1 MPSLDRK
8 NIAVIH
14 CGAMHAQIT
23 DQDSLDEWLS
33 SIWEIDILAEVH
45 PFFVSDA
52 VQTHYEPEWKQ
63 TMTIIRNNWEEY
75 DGFVVY
81 VPASEVIQCSI
92 AASFILGRLGKPV
105 IFTADPYAGVLTEKN
120 LSLMSN
126 LINGTLMAISEHAG
140 IYTLYDGNVFSPF
153 QLQNIG
159 EHNRMKYIG
168 EPVARIDFGLHI
180 QSELPGRSSLAQP
193 NENLVEDITELADL
207 EVSEPDNT
215 GLRSIT
221 ATIPIDHIP
230 TITYTVEQNE
240 HPTISCAIGD
250 HHILLPMTEAA
261 FITKLSWVLM
271 NMKDTADME
280 TILLQVMQKNVMG
293 ELITEL

>member
-1 MPSLDRK
+1 MSSLDRK

-14 CGAMHAQIT
+14 CGAMYTQIT

-52 VQTHYEPEWKQ
+52 AQTHYEPEWKQ
-63 TMTIIRNNWEEY
+63 TMAIIRNNWEEY
-75 DGFVVY
+75 HGFVVY
-81 VPASEVIQCSI
+81 VPASELIQCSI
-92 AASFILGRLGKPV
+92 AASFILGHLGKPV
-105 IFTADPYAGVLTEKN
+105 VFTADSYARVLTEKN

-140 IYTLYDGNVFSPF
+140 IYTLYDGNVYLPF
-153 QLQNIG
+153 QLQNIS
-159 EHNRMKYIG
+159 EHNRMEYIG
-168 EPVARIDFGLHI
+168 ESVARIDFGLHI
-180 QSELPGRSSLAQP
+180 HAELPGRSSLAQP
-193 NENLVEDITELADL
+193 NKNVVEDITELAHL
-207 EVSEPDNT
+207 QVSEPDDT

-221 ATIPIDHIP
+221 AATPIDHIP
-230 TITYTVEQNE
+230 TITYKVEHNDP
-240 HPTISCAIGD
+240 PTISCVIGD
-250 HHILLPMTEAA
+250 HHILLPMTEVS
-261 FITKLSWVLM
+261 FITKVSWVLM
-271 NMKDTADME
+271 NMKDTPDLE